1 MILFD
6 DGRRFQIAGTV
17 LSDGTTTIPFS
28 AVSLGAKPGSFP
40 LDTTGVST
48 PIIYVHLNFVD
59 GASVVAAMSMPE
71 YNKLALAEA
80 QRAATPQRRMP
91 ALAQRVAAGI
101 ARRCG
106 SCGRK

>member
-40 LDTTGVST
+40 LDTTGVNT
-48 PIIYVHLNFVD
+48 PIIYVQLNFVD

-71 YNKLALAEA
+71 YNQMALAEA
-80 QRAATPQRRMP
+80 RRVAPKRQTPTLLQRAATT
-91 ALAQRVAAGI
+91 V